1 MYDSEEYTLSAY
13 EALLDD
19 IIGKV
24 RESYEGSDVVVLAS
38 LFDEALSKEGI
49 FMPFAWLW
57 SKATFALI
65 EW

>member
-1 MYDSEEYTLSAY
+1 MYDSEEYTLDSY
-13 EALLDD
+13 QALLDG

-24 RESYEGSDVVVLAS
+24 RESYEGDDVIVLAC
-38 LFDEALSKEGI
+38 LFDDALSKEGI
-49 FMPFAWLW
+49 SMPFAWLW